1 MGYDLASL
9 RKIQRSNS
17 HLSERR
23 YCLEGMEDM
32 EPVQKVERFLLELM
46 EEAEERQKE
55 GEANLMINGLS
66 QSVQKINHKERWQSP
81 LQCIEADLAA
91 LERAGKTIIASY
103 GCT

>member
-9 RKIQRSNS
+9 RNNS

-23 YCLEGMEDM
+23 YCLEEVEER
-32 EPVQKVERFLLELM
+32 EPVQKVEWLLLELM

-55 GEANLMINGLS
+55 GEANLLINDICHP
-66 QSVQKINHKERWQSP
+66 QTTT
-81 LQCIEADLAA
+81 IEADLAA

>member
-23 YCLEGMEDM
+23 YCLEEEEEVEER
-32 EPVQKVERFLLELM
+32 EPVQKVEKLPLELM

-66 QSVQKINHKERWQSP
+66 QSVKKTNHKEQ
-81 LQCIEADLAA
+81 
-91 LERAGKTIIASY
+91 
-103 GCT
+103 

>member
-23 YCLEGMEDM
+23 YCLEGMGER
-32 EPVQKVERFLLELM
+32 EPLQKLEWLRLELM

-55 GEANLMINGLS
+55 GEANLMINDFS
-66 QSVQKINHKERWQSP
+66 QSVSNEN
-81 LQCIEADLAA
+81 
-91 LERAGKTIIASY
+91 
-103 GCT
+103 

>member
-23 YCLEGMEDM
+23 YCLEGMEDR
-32 EPVQKVERFLLELM
+32 EPVQKVKRLPLELM

-55 GEANLMINGLS
+55 GEANLIINDLS
-66 QSVQKINHKERWQSP
+66 QSSSKEN
-81 LQCIEADLAA
+81 
-91 LERAGKTIIASY
+91 
-103 GCT
+103 

>member
-23 YCLEGMEDM
+23 YCLEEVEDR

-46 EEAEERQKE
+46 EEAEERQNE
-55 GEANLMINGLS
+55 GEANLIINDLS
-66 QSVQKINHKERWQSP
+66 QSSSKEN
-81 LQCIEADLAA
+81 
-91 LERAGKTIIASY
+91 
-103 GCT
+103 

>member
-23 YCLEGMEDM
+23 YCLEDR

-46 EEAEERQKE
+46 EEAEERQME
-55 GEANLMINGLS
+55 CEDNLIINDFS
-66 QSVQKINHKERWQSP
+66 QSVKKINHNER
-81 LQCIEADLAA
+81 
-91 LERAGKTIIASY
+91 
-103 GCT
+103 

>member
-23 YCLEGMEDM
+23 YCLEEVEER
-32 EPVQKVERFLLELM
+32 EPVQKVERLPLELM

-55 GEANLMINGLS
+55 GEDNLIINDLS
-66 QSVQKINHKERWQSP
+66 QSS
-81 LQCIEADLAA
+81 
-91 LERAGKTIIASY
+91 S
-103 GCT
+103 

>member
-17 HLSERR
+17 HLSQRR
-23 YCLEGMEDM
+23 YCLEGVEEKEER
-32 EPVQKVERFLLELM
+32 EPVQKLEVPPLELM

-55 GEANLMINGLS
+55 GEANLLINDICHP
-66 QSVQKINHKERWQSP
+66 QTTT
-81 LQCIEADLAA
+81 IEADLAA

>member
-23 YCLEGMEDM
+23 YCLEEVEER
-32 EPVQKVERFLLELM
+32 EPVQKVEKLPLELM

-55 GEANLMINGLS
+55 GEANLIINDLS
-66 QSVQKINHKERWQSP
+66 QSSSKEN
-81 LQCIEADLAA
+81 
-91 LERAGKTIIASY
+91 
-103 GCT
+103 

>member
-1 MGYDLASL
+1 V
-9 RKIQRSNS
+9 
-17 HLSERR
+17 
-23 YCLEGMEDM
+23 EDR

-55 GEANLMINGLS
+55 GEANL
-66 QSVQKINHKERWQSP
+66 
-81 LQCIEADLAA
+81 AA

>member
-23 YCLEGMEDM
+23 YCLEEVEDR
-32 EPVQKVERFLLELM
+32 EPVQKVDRLLLELM

-55 GEANLMINGLS
+55 GEANLMMNGLS
-66 QSVQKINHKERWQSP
+66 QSVKKINHKER
-81 LQCIEADLAA
+81 
-91 LERAGKTIIASY
+91 
-103 GCT
+103 

>member
-23 YCLEGMEDM
+23 YCLEDREER
-32 EPVQKVERFLLELM
+32 EPVQKVEWLRLELM

-55 GEANLMINGLS
+55 GEANLMINDFS
-66 QSVQKINHKERWQSP
+66 QSVSNEK
-81 LQCIEADLAA
+81 
-91 LERAGKTIIASY
+91 
-103 GCT
+103 